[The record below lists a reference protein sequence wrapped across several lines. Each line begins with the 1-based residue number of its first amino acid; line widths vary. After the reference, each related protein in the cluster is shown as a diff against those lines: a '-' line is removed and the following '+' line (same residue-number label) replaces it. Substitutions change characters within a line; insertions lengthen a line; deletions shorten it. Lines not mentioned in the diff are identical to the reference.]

1 MALEGFTSASTGEQ
15 LFTLTGSVEGSL
27 TGLLEITGTDLDLI
41 DGITV
46 TGTQYAA
53 VEIGDL
59 VNTGDAISAPISI
72 TSTANGGFTLQ
83 IGDAVVTVSVTYVQ
97 PQVRLT
103 SSRIG
108 SYSLDQSGNNY
119 INAEASIPRSSLL
132 AAKDTESSNW
142 LYLNGNNL
150 QLVESSSI
158 SVQYILQNANFQ
170 NVWLR
175 QGTIAVQEQNATRLD
190 VVGTATHDYAT
201 DQVITGGHY
210 LIAFTIIG
218 VTVNGF
224 TQSYFT
230 LSMGIT

>member
-83 IGDAVVTVSVTYVQ
+83 IGEAVVTVSVTYVQ
-97 PQVRLT
+97 PSANLT
-103 SSRIG
+103 GAILNGAVLTRS
-108 SYSLDQSGNNY
+108 SGNLWSNSY
-119 INAEASIPRSSLL
+119 DASKEDIKYDLGKSLTYALQLQGSRLGLIEVSNVSFVAVLQEASENKWQTSGAVYTDGSQSDSNRYF
-132 AAKDTESSNW
+132 AVDFVFDATESQVDS
-142 LYLNGNNL
+142 
-150 QLVESSSI
+150 
-158 SVQYILQNANFQ
+158 AN
-170 NVWLR
+170 V
-175 QGTIAVQEQNATRLD
+175 
-190 VVGTATHDYAT
+190 
-201 DQVITGGHY
+201 
-210 LIAFTIIG
+210 LIAEFDIDG
-218 VTVNGF
+218 VSINGYVSNF
-224 TQSYFT
+224 FYIRMEYS
-230 LSMGIT
+230 